1 MNNKHRIAI
10 GYLLLVLWLGISS
23 LPINTRNQINNQI
36 NQFFN
41 DPEASGNRTRVLRQH
56 SSKE

>member
-10 GYLLLVLWLGISS
+10 GYLWLVLWLGISS

-41 DPEASGNRTRVLRQH
+41 DPEVSGNRTRVLRQH